1 MNTFISVILILEEEK
16 SKVGVRKKLS
26 RWFKRQRID
35 PKHTLSVVLCKKA
48 LPGI

>member
-1 MNTFISVILILEEEK
+1 MNTFVFVILILEEEK
-16 SKVGVRKKLS
+16 SKVRVRKKLS